1 MVTNK
6 KQTTTKRKGNKKWVK
21 GGASPNPKGAP
32 KRGQSWKE
40 IYNTIGNL
48 TPKEA
53 AEYCSAVAKKIGTIG
68 DQVTLKEA
76 VVLRVYTALLFDPDA
91 RLLNVVMDRDEGKVT
106 QPVTEMPWREY
117 VKDQGYDPDVL
128 MKEAEEI
135 VSKRFAELGVSGS
148 NRGSI
153 RAEASRADQPAEDT
167 A

>member
-1 MVTNK
+1 MVDNK
-6 KQTTTKRKGNKKWVK
+6 KSTKTTKRRGNKAWVK

-53 AEYCSAVAKKIGTIG
+53 AEYCRAVAGKIGTIG

-76 VVLRVYTALLFDPDA
+76 VVLRVYAALLFDPDA
-91 RLLNVVMDRDEGKVT
+91 RLLGLVMDRDEGKVT

-117 VKDQGYDPDVL
+117 VRQMGYDPDAL
-128 MKEAEEI
+128 LKEAEEI
-135 VSKRFAELGVSGS
+135 VNSRFAELGDTGGDSRSDRVEAQ
-148 NRGSI
+148 
-153 RAEASRADQPAEDT
+153 RAGEVAA
-167 A
+167 